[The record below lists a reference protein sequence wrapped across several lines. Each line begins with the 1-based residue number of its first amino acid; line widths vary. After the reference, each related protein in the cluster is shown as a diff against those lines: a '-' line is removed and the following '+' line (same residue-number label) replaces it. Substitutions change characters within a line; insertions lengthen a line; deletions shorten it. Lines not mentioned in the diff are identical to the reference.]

1 MGGTTNV
8 LLALLAFIPT
18 ASAAFHVLYRIS
30 PSRHHRVALSAA
42 EATTTATGNAA
53 KCVAYFD
60 AWNRRDMEAA
70 VALFSEDVTYED
82 TVYPEVFSG
91 RDELEFHL
99 LRVADALPRSFV
111 FVVDDISSGSDDARA
126 VGVRWHVESNGSPLP
141 FTRGASF
148 YTFDSDG
155 NINTGFDLVEPSIK
169 PGSASLAVLSL
180 ASKVLKLLGR

>member
-1 MGGTTNV
+1 MGSTASLRRDTT
-8 LLALLAFIPT
+8 ALLSLRP
-18 ASAAFHVLYRIS
+18 RRRR
-30 PSRHHRVALSAA
+30 RHRQRSKVR
-42 EATTTATGNAA
+42 
-53 KCVAYFD
+53 CDFD

-111 FVVDDISSGSDDARA
+111 FVVDDISSGSDDARRSVCGGTWSRTA
-126 VGVRWHVESNGSPLP
+126 PLCLLQGAHHS
-141 FTRGASF
+141 TR
-148 YTFDSDG
+148 FDSDG

-180 ASKVLKLLGR
+180 ASKVLKLLKR

>member
-18 ASAAFHVLYRIS
+18 ASAAFHGLYRIS

-126 VGVRWHVESNGSPLP
+126 VGGMESNGPSA
-141 FTRGASF
+141 FYKGRIV

-155 NINTGFDLVEPSIK
+155 NINTGFDLS
-169 PGSASLAVLSL
+169 SLDQARIRLARGAVVGEQG
-180 ASKVLKLLGR
+180 AKLLGR